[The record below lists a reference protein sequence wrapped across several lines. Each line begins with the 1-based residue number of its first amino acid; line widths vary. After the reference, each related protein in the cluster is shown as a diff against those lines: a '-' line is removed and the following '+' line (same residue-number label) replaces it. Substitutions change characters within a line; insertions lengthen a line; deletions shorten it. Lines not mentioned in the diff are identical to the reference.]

1 MNPAAPLDI
10 PESDQILWN
19 RVRQGS
25 EAGFTTLFDRYHA
38 TLYNYGCKLSVN
50 TSLVED
56 AVQDV
61 FIDVWRLRKTLTSEV
76 TSVKFYLFRALRRR
90 IHRAQLSV
98 PASQE
103 ISETREQEPL
113 LITQSSETHFIADES
128 HQRLTGWLRS
138 SVARLPSRQ
147 AEVITLRYFE
157 EFTIPE
163 IARIM
168 GVSEKSV
175 RNFIY
180 KALCTLR
187 ETRPAL
193 LSQQV

>member
-1 MNPAAPLDI
+1 MTTTTPQDVF
-10 PESDQILWN
+10 ESDQTLWQS
-19 RVRQGS
+19 VRQGS
-25 EAGFTTLFDRYHA
+25 ESGFTALFDRHHA
-38 TLYNYGCKLSVN
+38 TLYNYGCKLSGN

-61 FIDVWRLRKTLTSEV
+61 FIDVWRLRKRLTPEV
-76 TSVKFYLFRALRRR
+76 TSVKFYLFRSLRRR

-103 ISETREQEPL
+103 ISQTQEQGTLLTTRSSEFDLIAAETR
-113 LITQSSETHFIADES
+113 
-128 HQRLTGWLRS
+128 QRLTGWLHS
-138 SVARLPSRQ
+138 SVAQLPSRQ
-147 AEVITLRYFE
+147 AEVISLRYFE

-163 IARIM
+163 TARIM

-187 ETRPAL
+187 ETRPL
-193 LSQQV
+193 LLFEEA

>member
-1 MNPAAPLDI
+1 MNSPAPLDM
-10 PESDQILWN
+10 PESDQTLWN
-19 RVRQGS
+19 RVRQGN
-25 EAGFTTLFDRYHA
+25 ETGFTALFDRYHA
-38 TLYNYGCKLSVN
+38 TLYGYGCKLSVD

-61 FIDVWRLRKTLTSEV
+61 FIDVWRLRKTLTPEV

-90 IHRAQLSV
+90 IHRAQRSV
-98 PASQE
+98 PAAQE
-103 ISETREQEPL
+103 ISETRELESR
-113 LITQSSETHFIADES
+113 LITKSSENDLIEQET

-163 IARIM
+163 TARIM
-168 GVSEKSV
+168 SVSEKSV
-175 RNFIY
+175 RNFMY

-193 LSQQV
+193 LSPEV

>member
-1 MNPAAPLDI
+1 MNSPAPLDM
-10 PESDQILWN
+10 PESDQTLWN

-25 EAGFTTLFDRYHA
+25 ESGFTAIFDRYHG

-61 FIDVWRLRKTLTSEV
+61 FIDVWRLRKTLTPEV

-113 LITQSSETHFIADES
+113 LITRSSENDLIDQETRQH
-128 HQRLTGWLRS
+128 LTGWLHS
-138 SVARLPSRQ
+138 SVAQLPSRQ

-163 IARIM
+163 TARIM

-187 ETRPAL
+187 QTRPAL
-193 LSQQV
+193 LSQEL

>member
-1 MNPAAPLDI
+1 MNKPLDML
-10 PESDQILWN
+10 ESDQILWEK
-19 RVRQGS
+19 VRQGS
-25 EAGFTTLFDRYHA
+25 QSGFTALFDRYHG
-38 TLYNYGCKLSVN
+38 TLYNYGCKLSGN

-61 FIDVWRLRKTLTSEV
+61 FIDIWRLRKTLTPEV

-98 PASQE
+98 PATQE
-103 ISETREQEPL
+103 ISETYEQEAP
-113 LITQSSETHFIADES
+113 LITRSSENDLIEHETR
-128 HQRLTGWLRS
+128 QRLTGWLHS
-138 SVARLPSRQ
+138 SVAQLPNRQ

-163 IARIM
+163 TARIM
-168 GVSEKSV
+168 GVSQKSV

-187 ETRPAL
+187 ETRPVL
-193 LSQQV
+193 LLQEV

>member
-1 MNPAAPLDI
+1 ML
-10 PESDQILWN
+10 ESDQTLWN
-19 RVRQGS
+19 GVRQGS
-25 EAGFTTLFDRYHA
+25 ESGFTALFDRYHG

-50 TSLVED
+50 TSVVED

-61 FIDVWRLRKTLTSEV
+61 FIDVWRLRKTLTPEV

-90 IHRAQLSV
+90 IHRAQLSA
-98 PASQE
+98 PPTQE
-103 ISETREQEPL
+103 ISETREQESL
-113 LITQSSETHFIADES
+113 LITGSSEKDLIEHETR
-128 HQRLTGWLRS
+128 QRLTGWLHS
-138 SVARLPSRQ
+138 SVAQLPNRQ

-168 GVSEKSV
+168 GVSQKSV

-187 ETRPAL
+187 ETRPTL
-193 LSQQV
+193 LSQQA